1 VIFGDDEMVMDKK
14 ILVLVTGAT
23 GYVGNRL
30 VPRLLEEG
38 YSVRVLVRDP
48 KLLAGKSWLP
58 DVHVVQGDVLKPETL
73 PQALESTQ
81 FAYYLIHSMLSA
93 DDFPSRDLDAATN
106 FGAAAKEAGTQR
118 IIYLGGLGD
127 PKSNLSTHLR
137 SRQKTGDKLR
147 ESGVLVTEF
156 RAGII
161 IGSGSA
167 SFEMIRYLT
176 ERLPI
181 LISPRWVLTRG
192 QPLAINDVLN
202 YLVQSIKIPTSAGK
216 IIEIGGSDI
225 LTYGQMMIGYAKAR
239 GLRRYIIPVPILTSL
254 LTSRVHWVTP
264 IPPEIARPLTE
275 GLRNEVIVQPVGY
288 KDAVEKALDDLRPQ
302 YIEST
307 QISPVYTQHE
317 DNFRVQHQNLEG
329 MISET
334 RQLKVNAKP
343 ESVYQV
349 FTSLGGQNGW
359 LFANRLWQLRGIL
372 DQAVGGVGL
381 RRGRRHPKDLRL
393 DDPLDFYRVE
403 ALEPNKMMRLRAE
416 MKLPGKA
423 WMQYTVLPEE
433 DGTSQLTQ
441 IAYFAPRGLLGQIY
455 WYVLYPI
462 HSIVFSGLIRAICT
476 RAESA

>member
-275 GLRNEVIVQPVGY
+275 GLRNEVIVQDPKAHELFPNVQPVGY

-393 DDPLDFYRVE
+393 DDPLDF
-403 ALEPNKMMRLRAE
+403 P
-416 MKLPGKA
+416 
-423 WMQYTVLPEE
+423 
-433 DGTSQLTQ
+433 
-441 IAYFAPRGLLGQIY
+441 
-455 WYVLYPI
+455 
-462 HSIVFSGLIRAICT
+462 
-476 RAESA
+476 